1 MIYIIERKGPAKQK
15 QRVHSS
21 GSTGSSTSSLEDTNK
36 LLYSNSSLED
46 IKLNLQ
52 SAHANNI
59 NNSSGIIANVL
70 HTTNNNNNNVETKE
84 TFNGTTNNNVMGI
97 SNNSII
103 NSNSGV
109 SSSSSSSMSSGS
121 NSRNNSNNNM
131 PHVANTIQQPSPSS
145 IVVPVT
151 IAQASSSSVVEIQ
164 VVDNIRTRQTPE
176 REISTKVYKETSD
189 ITVLVIDDSAF
200 HRLALR
206 HVLEVCGYV
215 VKCCSSANDALQELL
230 ENQYKYDLIM
240 CDKNMPGVNGIE
252 FIQQVKSDILL
263 VHIPIILVSV
273 VEELN
278 DINKAMEL
286 GADDYL
292 IKPVKKNMVQ
302 TLILKLQ
309 QWQKNRKATNMWLRN
324 NNTEQS

>member
-1 MIYIIERKGPAKQK
+1 
-15 QRVHSS
+15 
-21 GSTGSSTSSLEDTNK
+21 

-70 HTTNNNNNNVETKE
+70 HTANNNNNNVETKE
-84 TFNGTTNNNVMGI
+84 TFNDTT

-109 SSSSSSSMSSGS
+109 SSSSSSSSISSGS

-151 IAQASSSSVVEIQ
+151 IAQASSSSVVEMQ
-164 VVDNIRTRQTPE
+164 VIDNILTRQTPE
-176 REISTKVYKETSD
+176 REIPTKVYKETSD

-263 VHIPIILVSV
+263 LHIPIILVSV

-309 QWQKNRKATNMWLRN
+309 QWQKK
-324 NNTEQS
+324 